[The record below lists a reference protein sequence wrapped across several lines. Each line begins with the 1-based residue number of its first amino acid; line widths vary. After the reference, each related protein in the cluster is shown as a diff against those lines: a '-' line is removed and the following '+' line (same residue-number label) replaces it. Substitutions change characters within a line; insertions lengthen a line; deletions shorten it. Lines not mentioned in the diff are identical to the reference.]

1 VIKLPR
7 VGYVHKGIHMVRV
20 GDVYRDWTRDVHIEM
35 ITEEEARE
43 TEEEDEGDNMDSS
56 GPLGLMEDDN

>member
-1 VIKLPR
+1 
-7 VGYVHKGIHMVRV
+7 MVRV